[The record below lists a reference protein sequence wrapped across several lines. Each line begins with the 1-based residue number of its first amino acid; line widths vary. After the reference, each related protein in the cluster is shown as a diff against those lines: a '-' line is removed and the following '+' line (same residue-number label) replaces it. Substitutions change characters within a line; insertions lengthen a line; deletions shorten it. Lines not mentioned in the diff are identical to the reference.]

1 MDADQVGRLRDIL
14 DAARR
19 ICSYV
24 AGADENGFRGDTQKQ
39 DAIIR
44 RIEIIGEA
52 TLHLSD
58 DTRQAIPQLRFRRM
72 RGMPNYTSVRIRQT
86 SVSRDGGASWSELK
100 RDETL
105 IEPAPPRTQGSG
117 LRADPVQPVCCGQIE
132 RVSNQCRA

>member
-24 AGADENGFRGDTQKQ
+24 AGADESGFRGDTQKQ

-58 DTRQAIPQLRFRRM
+58 DTRQAIPQLPFRRM
-72 RGMPNYTSVRIRQT
+72 RGMRNVIAHDNTGVNLEIVWEVATIHVPELRSVLEQFF
-86 SVSRDGGASWSELK
+86 A
-100 RDETL
+100 
-105 IEPAPPRTQGSG
+105 
-117 LRADPVQPVCCGQIE
+117 GQ
-132 RVSNQCRA
+132 S

>member
-24 AGADENGFRGDTQKQ
+24 AGADESGFRGDTQKQ

-58 DTRQAIPQLRFRRM
+58 DTRQAIPQLPFRRM
-72 RGMPNYTSVRIRQT
+72 RGMRNVIAHDYAGVNLEIVWEVATIHVLELRSVLEQFF
-86 SVSRDGGASWSELK
+86 A
-100 RDETL
+100 
-105 IEPAPPRTQGSG
+105 
-117 LRADPVQPVCCGQIE
+117 GQ
-132 RVSNQCRA
+132 S